1 MNNRKKMI
9 LGAILLMA
17 VGFATVATTLFING
31 STTIGQNLNDFD
43 VVFSKALQNGNDV
56 SDTVISQD
64 KKTITYDTKD
74 LAMIDDEDELVY
86 TVTNNSTQYD
96 AEIEINCT
104 NDNTTYISLSNVLS
118 NNIVEAKKSVDG
130 SIKAK
135 LIKEYAD
142 EAGLD
147 VSFSCTL
154 QVNAIERTSAG
165 EPDQIQANNVSFTPS
180 NPNWNVNSVDEAL
193 DYLFA
198 NN

>member
-1 MNNRKKMI
+1 
-9 LGAILLMA
+9 MA

-64 KKTITYDTKD
+64 KKTITYNTKD

-104 NDNTTYISLSNVLS
+104 NGNTTYISLSNVLT

-130 SIKAK
+130 TIKAK

-142 EAGLD
+142 ENGLD
-147 VSFSCTL
+147 VTFSCTL